1 MFYREIF
8 SYLDKVDST
17 CDKAL
22 IDAKGNG
29 LAERNNIELEFA
41 LEPDVIEDVP
51 KWDSNARCHYCSP
64 DVTFCRR
71 RSSLIENVESFMRK
85 DSRSMPNESR
95 IDKALFFASLSPD
108 DDNDDCII

>member
-1 MFYREIF
+1 MALIDSNFSFHPSREIF

-29 LAERNNIELEFA
+29 LVERDNLELEFA

-51 KWDSNARCHYCSP
+51 K
-64 DVTFCRR
+64 
-71 RSSLIENVESFMRK
+71 
-85 DSRSMPNESR
+85 
-95 IDKALFFASLSPD
+95 
-108 DDNDDCII
+108 